1 MLAAVAAK
9 PVRGQVKQ
17 APETIPDSAVIG
29 RLLDSAFATFKDGYL
44 ASQITSPMRAR
55 TDDPAEIA
63 EIDRREVTAY
73 RDEADARERH
83 GKAIPPAERHQP
95 LQDTRV
101 YGADQAGHRTTPG
114 DSREGPRPE
123 EIFFVDAASYLTR
136 SYGQFGRRIGRNF
149 GLGVDSG
156 AACGCRP
163 VSGGPEA
170 AHEQFRA
177 ERAVVPALR
186 RR

>member
-29 RLLDSAFATFKDGYL
+29 RLLDSAFATFKDGYP

-63 EIDRREVTAY
+63 EIDHREVSAY
-73 RDEADARERH
+73 RDEADAERH

-95 LQDTRV
+95 FQDTRA
-101 YGADQAGHRTTPG
+101 YGADQAGHRPTPG
-114 DSREGPRPE
+114 NSFGGGVLASEYP
-123 EIFFVDAASYLTR
+123 VTVKAALLR
-136 SYGQFGRRIGRNF
+136 L
-149 GLGVDSG
+149 GLGG
-156 AACGCRP
+156 APGD
-163 VSGGPEA
+163 PEWG
-170 AHEQFRA
+170 
-177 ERAVVPALR
+177 
-186 RR
+186 